1 MSFDPLSFISGV
13 LQMPQEQYQT
23 DLPPNVFTGLIQ
35 ESAGLHASAMGNL
48 KQGATFDLEL
58 LRKTAIKKFDE
69 PDPTEAAAITKIL
82 SGN

>member
-1 MSFDPLSFISGV
+1 MAFDPFSFIIGV
-13 LQMPQEQYQT
+13 SNMAGDQYQT

-35 ESAGLHASAMGNL
+35 EASGHHSSAMGRM
-48 KQGATFDLEL
+48 KDEAIFDLGL